1 MSSVS
6 SHGSDGPESSR
17 EEPQMILRIVSP
29 NFCIPEFK
37 FPHLPVSTTVSQL
50 RYKIKFALWG
60 MPGLETER
68 FIYRGAL
75 VRENATMEEIFG
87 PDVVGLTVL
96 SLAASRKC
104 RL

>member
-1 MSSVS
+1 
-6 SHGSDGPESSR
+6 
-17 EEPQMILRIVSP
+17 MILRIVSP

-37 FPHLPVSTTVSQL
+37 FPNMAVSTTVSQL

-60 MPGLETER
+60 MPGLENER

-87 PDVVGLTVL
+87 PDVVC
-96 SLAASRKC
+96 LAALLFTIEEIHR
-104 RL
+104 R